1 MRLSDDR
8 YESDRR
14 KYALA
19 LSMIEHG
26 ARIQTVTRWTGLSKY
41 RIQTLSQSY
50 ESATR
55 THRNRG
61 DSPHQPAYFCKSL
74 KIERESTA
82 LATIALQMQAI
93 PDTTVLDARKSLPG
107 LARGERLMSAF
118 EFYCALLPEPLISLE
133 RAVLLIIEL
142 AERRTLILDSCE
154 SCSDVM
160 VVDRL
165 GRRHRTCSFCRPQPR
180 PSTKPP
186 RLLRQQ
192 QFHEGVK
199 HDNHERAREGQGE
212 NEAHR
217 KMRSVHQRPEKQAQS
232 EPHQSRSRQSDH
244 DERP

>member
-19 LSMIEHG
+19 LSMVEHG

-41 RIQTLSQSY
+41 RIQTLTRSY

-55 THRNRG
+55 THRKRG

-82 LATIALQMQAI
+82 LAYIALQMQAI
-93 PDTTVLDARKSLPG
+93 PEAIVPDARKSLPG

-118 EFYCALLPEPLISLE
+118 EVYRALLPEPLISLE
-133 RAVLLIIEL
+133 HAILLITEL
-142 AERRTLILDSCE
+142 AERRTLILERCASCN
-154 SCSDVM
+154 DLM

-165 GRRHRTCSFCRPQPR
+165 GRRHETCPFCRSQPR
-180 PSTKPP
+180 SNARPP
-186 RLLRQQ
+186 NLLRQQ
-192 QFHEGVK
+192 
-199 HDNHERAREGQGE
+199 
-212 NEAHR
+212 
-217 KMRSVHQRPEKQAQS
+217 
-232 EPHQSRSRQSDH
+232 
-244 DERP
+244 